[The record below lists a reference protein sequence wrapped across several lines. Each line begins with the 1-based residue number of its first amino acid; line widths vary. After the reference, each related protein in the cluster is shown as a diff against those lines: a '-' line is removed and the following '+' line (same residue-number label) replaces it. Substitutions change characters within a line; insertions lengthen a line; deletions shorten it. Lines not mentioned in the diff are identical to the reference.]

1 LKFHQRRKRM
11 KLSHRFPLIL
21 GIAGGAIALGLLGI
35 GVSRL
40 MNPSPA
46 KTEVAATPIP
56 KRVEVAALGRL
67 EPRGEVIRVSGP
79 NTELL
84 KRLEVKQGDS
94 VRAGSI
100 LGYLDSYEERRA
112 ERDFAASQLT
122 EARQKLQAS
131 TQFSEAQIQEA
142 QTRISQVQDP
152 GTSEVEA
159 LRANVR
165 QLQAELTL
173 AQQDLVRQTTLKT
186 EGAISQQD
194 LDKQVSTT
202 RQAEEKLKNAQAVLA
217 QKTSEQ
223 AANIRNA
230 QAQFQSQQ
238 ANLPVA
244 QVQAAVQSSQQN
256 LNLADA
262 RLERTIVRAPSS
274 GRVLRIITRAGEA
287 IGTNGILDLGD
298 TSQMF
303 VVAEVYETDVGLV
316 RLGQPVTVMSRNGA
330 FSQALTGKV
339 SSIGWQIFKNN
350 VLDDDPAANADS
362 RVVEVRVQL
371 DDSKSVEA
379 LTNLQVDVKINVE
392 P

>member
-1 LKFHQRRKRM
+1 M
-11 KLSHRFPLIL
+11 KLSQRFPLIL

-40 MNPSPA
+40 MNPPPA
-46 KTEVAATPIP
+46 KTSEVAAPIP

-94 VRAGSI
+94 VRAGAI

-131 TQFSEAQIQEA
+131 TQFNEAQIQEA

-152 GTSEVEA
+152 GSSEVEA

-173 AQQDLVRQTTLKT
+173 AQQDLVRQTTLKA

-362 RVVEVRVQL
+362 RVVEVRIQL

-392 P
+392 S